1 MMGKFV
7 FIIICISFVF
17 YTFSKSNLPEVA
29 AGDIVAEAPAP
40 EVNPTEIKMTA
51 ETVRDLGA
59 VIRQNGYFCPEPK
72 MAFAK
77 GMDTFG
83 AVTKVFCGPAGQ
95 AGSYP
100 DAVFRVTFADNNHIL
115 IEPWR

>member
-1 MMGKFV
+1 MHGKFV
-7 FIIICISFVF
+7 LIIICISIVF
-17 YTFSKSNLPEVA
+17 YTVSKSNPPPVDA
-29 AGDIVAEAPAP
+29 DDIVAEAPAP
-40 EVNPTEIKMTA
+40 AVNPTEVKMSA
-51 ETVRDLGA
+51 ETVRELGA

-72 MAFAK
+72 LAFAK
-77 GMDTFG
+77 GKDTFG

-100 DAVFRVTFADNNHIL
+100 DAVFRVTFAADNHIL